1 MTEFKEVRSKKGKII
16 VFGKLDEF
24 LMETFNVKS
33 MEEVEPN
40 LKGSEYIVHCPFCKA
55 EGHTKHKLYIREDY
69 SEGHCFV
76 CGRAF
81 IHISDCI
88 DTKYRTPDFK
98 SFWNMSCG
106 GDDKLEVVKLNE
118 EQEWNLDKFNYEFD
132 DDDEVGLKYLEGRH
146 ALLPQI
152 AKILDFK
159 YMDGNIVMPFKH
171 NDEVFYYQIRFSGSS
186 NIRYFFPP
194 ISAKPPYVIERD
206 NNKKIIMCEGVFDA
220 IALLIQAP
228 DFTPF
233 ACMGSS
239 ISDYQLKFLKEYNPD
254 EILIYMDETSISAKI
269 ADRLK
274 RDFTCPV
281 AIIKSDGEDPEEHLK
296 YLLAHNGKV
305 QWITSDK
312 FFKRQDFENGEMKM
326 KYRINT
332 GNNFLW

>member
-24 LMETFNVKS
+24 LMETFGVKS
-33 MEEVEPN
+33 IEECEPN

-55 EGHTKHKLYIREDY
+55 EGHTKHKLYIKDDY

-88 DTKYRTPDFK
+88 DTKYRIPDFK
-98 SFWNMSCG
+98 NFWNYNG
-106 GDDKLEVVKLNE
+106 AEKLEIVRLSD

-132 DDDEVGLKYLEGRH
+132 DEDEVGIKYLESRH
-146 ALLPQI
+146 VLLPQI

-159 YMDGNIVMPFKH
+159 YMDGNVVMPFKH
-171 NDEVFYYQIRFSGSS
+171 NDEIFYYQIRFSGSN

-206 NNKKIIMCEGVFDA
+206 NNKKIIICEGVFDA

-239 ISDYQLKFLKEYNPD
+239 ISDYQLQFLKEYNPD
-254 EILIYMDETSISAKI
+254 EILIYMDETSISSKI
-269 ADRLK
+269 ANRLK
-274 RDFTCPV
+274 EDFTCPV

-296 YLLAHNGKV
+296 YLLAHDGNV
-305 QWITSDK
+305 QWITSKK
-312 FFKRQDFENGEMKM
+312 FFKPQTDSL
-326 KYRINT
+326 KYKINI
-332 GNNFLW
+332 GNSFLW

>member
-1 MTEFKEVRSKKGKII
+1 MEFKEVKSKKGKII

-24 LMETFNVKS
+24 LKETYGVS
-33 MEEVEPN
+33 TMEEVEPN
-40 LKGSEYIVHCPFCKA
+40 LKGSEYIVHCPFCRE
-55 EGHTKHKLYIREDY
+55 EGHTKHKLYIKDDF

-81 IHISDCI
+81 INVDDCI
-88 DTKYRTPDFK
+88 NTKYRTPEFGRYWSSYDNK
-98 SFWNMSCG
+98 
-106 GDDKLEVVKLNE
+106 KLEVVKLNDD
-118 EQEWNLDKFNYEFD
+118 QEWNLDKYNFEFD
-132 DDDEVGLKYLEGRH
+132 DEDEVGLEYLKGRH
-146 ALLPQI
+146 QFLPELS
-152 AKILDFK
+152 KVLDFK

-171 NDEVFYYQIRFSGSS
+171 NGEIFYYQIRFSGNS

-206 NNKKIIMCEGVFDA
+206 CNKKMILCEGVFDA

-254 EILIYMDETSISAKI
+254 EILIYMDETSISTKI

-274 RDFTCPV
+274 EDFTCPV
-281 AIIKSDGEDPEEHLK
+281 GIIKSDGEDPEEHLK
-296 YLLAHNGKV
+296 YLLNHGGEI
-305 QWITSDK
+305 QWIKSEK
-312 FFKRQDFENGEMKM
+312 FFGQDKNVTG
-326 KYRINT
+326 KYKLNLKD
-332 GNNFLW
+332 NFLW